1 MISGAWLTVPGV
13 VVKLSFLSS
22 NFLVCQ
28 LQAQCISM
36 PINSALSV
44 FLCLLTSSLLSST
57 CLFKEVVHTEA
68 SQTQPRSSYKY
79 QSPSH
84 FRLNLVSSCY
94 IHNTHN
100 IYICVCVGLSENSV
114 PQNLIVIWGYTDT
127 SIFRFASL
135 LLCFS
140 AFLLL
145 CFCFF
150 VPLLLLPLC
159 CFSASLLLC
168 FRLCIL
174 LLPRIAS
181 QVSLGHVFTLCPLL
195 ILIRDGYDVFR
206 HAKGTSRD
214 MGLSKTRGSP
224 KMAIFMEKNG
234 NTMVNID
241 TPWDSGWVSTD
252 FFRYQTDMCHD
263 QRWCVYI

>member
-36 PINSALSV
+36 PITSALSV

-57 CLFKEVVHTEA
+57 CLSKEVVHTEA

-100 IYICVCVGLSENSV
+100 IYVCVWVCLKIVYPKIWLLFGDTPTHPYLGLLLYFSAS
-114 PQNLIVIWGYTDT
+114 P
-127 SIFRFASL
+127 RFCFCASASL
-135 LLCFS
+135 C
-140 AFLLL
+140 L
-145 CFCFF
+145 CFCFH
-150 VPLLLLPLC
+150 
-159 CFSASLLLC
+159 SAAFLLLC

-224 KMAIFMEKNG
+224 KMAIFMEKKRKHDG
-234 NTMVNID
+234 QHWYTMRF
-241 TPWDSGWVSTD
+241 WLGFHWFSGTKPICAMIKD
-252 FFRYQTDMCHD
+252 G
-263 QRWCVYI
+263 VYIYKHI